1 MTQQPRIAV
10 VGAGVVGAAVAR
22 ELAVRGARVWLLDKD
37 DRADGTTGI
46 SFAWLN
52 AHGKRSPVTTG

>member
-1 MTQQPRIAV
+1 MNAGAQRIAV

-22 ELAVRGARVWLLDKD
+22 ELAVRGASVWLLDRD

-46 SFAWLN
+46 
-52 AHGKRSPVTTG
+52 